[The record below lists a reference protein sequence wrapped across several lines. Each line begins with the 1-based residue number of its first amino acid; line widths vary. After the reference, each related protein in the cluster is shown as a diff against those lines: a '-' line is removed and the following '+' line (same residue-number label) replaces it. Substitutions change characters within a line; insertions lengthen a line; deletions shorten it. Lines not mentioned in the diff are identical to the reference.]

1 MKPIIRRVVTDM
13 ELKDGKH
20 IHTDS
25 YRDGEICQG
34 GDPECPLWNMQLD
47 EAMEVWSGS

>member
-1 MKPIIRRVVTDM
+1 VKPIIQRVVTDM
-13 ELKDGKH
+13 QLKDGKH
-20 IHTDS
+20 IHTDN

-34 GDPECPLWNMQLD
+34 GDFSCPLWNMQLD